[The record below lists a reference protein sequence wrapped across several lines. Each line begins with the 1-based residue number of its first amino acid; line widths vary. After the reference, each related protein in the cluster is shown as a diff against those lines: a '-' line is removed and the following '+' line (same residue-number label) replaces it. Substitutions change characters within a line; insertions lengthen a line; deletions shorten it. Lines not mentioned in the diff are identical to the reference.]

1 MDSEPQHPTSKHQT
15 FKHTGTT
22 TIFSFRNTLVHL
34 LEKPPVL
41 VVTVELIW
49 LLFLNI
55 LSFIFIQMPNQS
67 LAIYTGLLSF
77 KPTTTKVALLLLLD
91 VGCPKYPHFSF
102 WGFLSPAILYWSVA
116 LNHILLLQ
124 KYPGTSPNIF
134 YRQLAYSS
142 Y

>member
-1 MDSEPQHPTSKHQT
+1 MHSEAQHPRSKHRT
-15 FKHTGTT
+15 FKQTGTT

-55 LSFIFIQMPNQS
+55 LSFNFIQMPNQS

-77 KPTTTKVALLLLLD
+77 TPTTAKVTLLLFLD
-91 VGCPKYPHFSF
+91 VGCPKCPHSSF
-102 WGFLSPAILYWSVA
+102 CSFLSPTLLYWSVA
-116 LNHILLLQ
+116 LNQILLLQ

-134 YRQLAYSS
+134 YRQEAYSS